1 MDYKFLDKVIDQ
13 IVNET
18 TIDYDNEGV
27 NFPFSVHPISNT
39 YPSPVHRS
47 PFSVF
52 SSFSP
57 PCHSPL
63 FLFLS
68 FSNHCKDVYGLNL
81 EEVSYVWKEYKDII
95 KDKIENNGL

>member
-1 MDYKFLDKVIDQ
+1 MNYKFLNRVIDQ

-27 NFPFSVHPISNT
+27 NFPFPVHPISNT

-47 PFSVF
+47 PFSVLL
-52 SSFSP
+52 S
-57 PCHSPL
+57 SPL
-63 FLFLS
+63 PFFIFLS

-95 KDKIENNGL
+95 KDKINNGL

>member
-1 MDYKFLDKVIDQ
+1 MDYKFLDRVIDQ

-27 NFPFSVHPISNT
+27 NFPFPVHPISNT
-39 YPSPVHRS
+39 YPTPVHRS
-47 PFSVF
+47 PFPL
-52 SSFSP
+52 SP
-57 PCHSPL
+57 TFP
-63 FLFLS
+63 FFIFLS

-95 KDKIENNGL
+95 IDKINNG